1 MNRDTADFALFGLY
15 ASVLP
20 VLNYLTS
27 IPKKGDR
34 AELQQILYDNLRK
47 IRKDDFPRVIKRKR
61 WEQEVK
67 HTMCMRQV
75 TFQLE
80 RLHPLSDRFHLLK
93 SLAKVSVSMPSAF
106 ELVERHLILAYPTL
120 ESLDL
125 DALNESV
132 KCLTESLED
141 VKNNF
146 FYGVALAP
154 KSKKPKPT

>member
-1 MNRDTADFALFGLY
+1 
-15 ASVLP
+15 
-20 VLNYLTS
+20 
-27 IPKKGDR
+27 
-34 AELQQILYDNLRK
+34 
-47 IRKDDFPRVIKRKR
+47 
-61 WEQEVK
+61 
-67 HTMCMRQV
+67 
-75 TFQLE
+75 
-80 RLHPLSDRFHLLK
+80 
-93 SLAKVSVSMPSAF
+93 MPSAF

-154 KSKKPKPT
+154 KSKKPKPI